1 MPKIVIRF
9 SKENLNKINTTL
21 NLIQTDKLVLSEADR
36 NDFIDFLKNEY
47 KAIRHITE
55 NVVVDCYLTATEFV
69 FLDKKS
75 VDFMS
80 DETKMKISKCARQF
94 ILKRQNL
101 NHSLDSIDYWFN
113 EVNKEMIKTIDFD
126 NDDFDIV
133 PENRDTFIRKNLR
146 LVINCAKRY
155 RFIGIPFEDLIQTG
169 NIGLMKAY
177 DSYDGE
183 RSKIRSKVIKEIESS
198 KKETWTVNDIIEL
211 LDEHIK
217 YTNNITKILY
227 ESIPKCGF
235 KSKNE
240 FVLWC
245 KENIKAASLAS
256 VSYIMIRSEI
266 LMILN
271 ESRQVNIP
279 YKKLANGYTNFIS
292 LNRNSPSTG
301 CNAENSLM
309 FDKSKEDFFIYEDE
323 TISEDDQITVRQ
335 LLEKYITNFLEP
347 EEQYI
352 LNEYF
357 GFNSEDEKC
366 DIEELMKKT
375 GLSKRALTKTIQT
388 ICKKI
393 YNQIPQNEKNY
404 IKELL

>member
-21 NLIQTDKLVLSEADR
+21 DYIQNDGLVLSSSDK

-47 KAIRHITE
+47 KLIRHIAE
-55 NVVVDCYLTATEFV
+55 NDVIDSYLLALECAFSKDST
-69 FLDKKS
+69 LK
-75 VDFMS
+75 FMS
-80 DETKMKISKCARQF
+80 DDMKETVSKYARAF
-94 ILKRQNL
+94 ILKKQDQIPIL
-101 NHSLDSIDYWFN
+101 NSVDYWFN
-113 EVNKEMIKTIDFD
+113 EVNKEMVKTVDFN
-126 NDDFDIV
+126 NDDFEIV

-155 RFIGIPFEDLIQTG
+155 RYIGIPFEDLIQTG
-169 NIGLMKAY
+169 NIGLIKAY

-183 RSKIRSKVIKEIESS
+183 RSKMRHGVIKKIESS
-198 KKETWTVNDIIEL
+198 EKESWTVEEVTEILNEN
-211 LDEHIK
+211 IK
-217 YTNNITKILY
+217 YTNNTTKIIF
-227 ESIPKCGF
+227 ENIPECGF
-235 KSKNE
+235 ASKNE
-240 FVLWC
+240 FISWC
-245 KENIKAASLAS
+245 QENIKAASLAS
-256 VSYIMIRSEI
+256 VSFIMIRAEI
-266 LMILN
+266 LMSLN

-279 YKKLANGYTNFIS
+279 YKKLAHGYTNFIS

-309 FDKSKEDFFIYEDE
+309 FDKSKEEFFIYDDE
-323 TISEDDQITVRQ
+323 TISEEDQTMVNQ

-357 GFNSEDEKC
+357 GFNSENQKC
-366 DIEELMKKT
+366 DIENLVKQT
-375 GLSKRALTKTIQT
+375 GISKRTLSKTIKTL
-388 ICKKI
+388 CKKI
-393 YNQIPQNEKNY
+393 YDQIPQNEKDY